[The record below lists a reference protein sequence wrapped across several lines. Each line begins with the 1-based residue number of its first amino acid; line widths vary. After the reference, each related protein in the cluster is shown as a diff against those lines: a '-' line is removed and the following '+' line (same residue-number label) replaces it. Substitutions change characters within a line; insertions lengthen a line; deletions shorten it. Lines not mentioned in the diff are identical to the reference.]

1 MFFGQLLRSRSS
13 TQTKSR
19 RRSLHIRWVIPRK
32 LAIGA
37 LPQPGDSVMLANAG
51 VAAILSLCAEQEGP
65 LPRDVAG
72 SFYCGRTVLP
82 DSHYSCDLD
91 PEPLLQAVE
100 VIHRCIQKGMPV
112 YVHCLGGIERAPLVC
127 ISYLC
132 LHRGLEISEA
142 LIWIKQ
148 VNARS
153 NPTEQQLQVLHDC
166 LAQARTRSAP

>member
-1 MFFGQLLRSRSS
+1 MFFGQLLRPQSS
-13 TQTKSR
+13 PRPRSR

-37 LPQPGDSVMLANAG
+37 LPRSGDSVVLANAG
-51 VAAILSLCAEQEGP
+51 IAAILSLCAEQEGP

-82 DSHYSCDLD
+82 DSHYACDLD
-91 PEPLLQAVE
+91 SEHLLQAVE
-100 VIHRCIQKGMPV
+100 VVHRCIQKGMPV

-132 LHRGLEISEA
+132 LYRGLEISEA

-153 NPTEQQLQVLHDC
+153 NPTEQQLQTLDRC
-166 LAQARTRSAP
+166 LAQAKARSAT